1 MLDRLIT
8 FLRNEAVLCIAFVC
22 ACASMVLVG
31 DVSQVPDYIDW
42 RVIVLL
48 FCLMAAVAGLRESG
62 VMARIAKA
70 LVMLPFFALPSP
82 KRILL
87 IGRHWASLGVIGRIA
102 TSSAARPCCRAVL
115 ERRA

>member
-70 LVMLPFFALPSP
+70 LVMLPFLAQRGYS
-82 KRILL
+82 
-87 IGRHWASLGVIGRIA
+87 SLGVIGRH
-102 TSSAARPCCRAVL
+102 
-115 ERRA
+115 

>member
-70 LVMLPFFALPSP
+70 LVAGERSKRLVCVALVMLPFLAQRGYS
-82 KRILL
+82 
-87 IGRHWASLGVIGRIA
+87 SLGVIGRH
-102 TSSAARPCCRAVL
+102 
-115 ERRA
+115 

>member
-22 ACASMVLVG
+22 ACVSLAVAH
-31 DVSQVPDYIDW
+31 DVSQAPSYIDW

-62 VMARIAKA
+62 IMARVAQRLVAGERSKRVVCLA
-70 LVMLPFFALPSP
+70 LVMLPFFAS
-82 KRILL
+82 
-87 IGRHWASLGVIGRIA
+87 
-102 TSSAARPCCRAVL
+102 
-115 ERRA
+115 